1 LDQTFDPKSQQSTS
15 DKIDKKKKLEKE
27 RSTMLSK
34 LRHQIENEQSEKE
47 RVWTEN
53 KDLRGQVNT

>member
-1 LDQTFDPKSQQSTS
+1 M
-15 DKIDKKKKLEKE
+15 DKKKKLEKE

-34 LRHQIENEQSEKE
+34 LGLQIEKEQSEKE